1 MIEWEQLKD
10 MIKKPEPKKRVSI
23 VSLCM
28 VREERALYG
37 MERFTGSRQAVETV
51 RPLFA
56 LSDREMVAVMS
67 LDTLLRPIAAEVV
80 AVGGLNKCYVDIGN
94 IFKHAI
100 LSNARCVI
108 CFHNHLTGNC
118 TPSPEDCVL
127 TNRIWEAG
135 NILGISL
142 EDHILIGS
150 DQYFS
155 FREQGALDKPFSAGT
170 A

>member
-67 LDTLLRPIAAEVV
+67 LDTLLRPTATTSAAM
-80 AVGGLNKCYVDIGN
+80 GLRRVSSDFSSVNGIRA
-94 IFKHAI
+94 F
-100 LSNARCVI
+100 SRC
-108 CFHNHLTGNC
+108 F
-118 TPSPEDCVL
+118 
-127 TNRIWEAG
+127 
-135 NILGISL
+135 
-142 EDHILIGS
+142 
-150 DQYFS
+150 
-155 FREQGALDKPFSAGT
+155 
-170 A
+170 